1 MGTNHGGHLLIA
13 WLTHHL
19 PVEDTGGG
27 RWLPGKYRGGAEMS
41 DATYRDCAPPWAE
54 IELIPPNEWERA
66 LGAERIVITGTDQ
79 LSEDAMIRLADE
91 SPMVFLH
98 HEQTESPG
106 RYALLCAADPF
117 VVHTPA
123 HLERELQW
131 VEPQAIELVLS
142 HFDTTELRNAEKQKF
157 ALWAARNHP
166 LKGLQQAKVWAYN
179 FGIDLLAVST
189 LPREEVLVLMSQ
201 AEWFV
206 HLPLNF
212 ESEGRAVMEAV
223 LSGCQIHTSR
233 NVGITSVE
241 GWDDP
246 TKLRE
251 MVDNAG
257 IQFWECVYQ

>member
-1 MGTNHGGHLLIA
+1 
-13 WLTHHL
+13 
-19 PVEDTGGG
+19 
-27 RWLPGKYRGGAEMS
+27 
-41 DATYRDCAPPWAE
+41 
-54 IELIPPNEWERA
+54 
-66 LGAERIVITGTDQ
+66 
-79 LSEDAMIRLADE
+79 LSEQAMVTLADE
-91 SPMVFLH
+91 NPMVFLH

-106 RYALLCAADPF
+106 RFALLNAADPL

-123 HLERELQW
+123 HMELELSW
-131 VEPQAIELVLS
+131 CEPRSVELVLS
-142 HFDTTELRNAEKQKF
+142 HFDTTECVNKEKKNF

-246 TKLRE
+246 SRLRE
-251 MVDNAG
+251 LVDNAG
-257 IQFWECVYQ
+257 VHFWECVYQ

>member
-1 MGTNHGGHLLIA
+1 
-13 WLTHHL
+13 
-19 PVEDTGGG
+19 
-27 RWLPGKYRGGAEMS
+27 MS
-41 DATYRDCAPPWAE
+41 DAAYRDCAPPWAE
-54 IELIPPNEWERA
+54 IELIPATEWQRA

-79 LSEDAMIRLADE
+79 LSEQAMVTLADE
-91 SPMVFLH
+91 NPMVFLH

-106 RYALLCAADPF
+106 RFALLNAADPL

-123 HLERELQW
+123 HMELELSW
-131 VEPQAIELVLS
+131 CEPRSVELVLS
-142 HFDTTELRNAEKQKF
+142 HFDTTECVNKEKKNF

-246 TKLRE
+246 SRLRE
-251 MVDNAG
+251 LVDNAG
-257 IQFWECVYQ
+257 VHFWECVYQ